1 MHHILLAMPIL
12 ALVLFIFLPWPI
24 ALALYIPIAAV
35 SVFGYWK
42 AFQAL
47 RRSPVSG
54 QGAMIGGQAEVVSS
68 NDSQIEVRYH
78 GEIWHAVSAQPLQSG
93 QQVIIEDIE
102 GLTLQ
107 VAPLPQPALGES
119 SK

>member
-1 MHHILLAMPIL
+1 MDDDVYDVVPRE
-12 ALVLFIFLPWPI
+12 VK
-24 ALALYIPIAAV
+24 AV
-35 SVFGYWK
+35 KIIIQGKSEV
-42 AFQAL
+42 
-47 RRSPVSG
+47 G